1 MYDSIVTR
9 KPPTEGRHWEA
20 AYASMQSVG
29 GAAANKNYAE
39 YLI

>member
-1 MYDSIVTR
+1 MFESSHKKTANRGPALGGGICQ
-9 KPPTEGRHWEA
+9 
-20 AYASMQSVG
+20 QSVG